1 MSVCKTNHFAWFLT
15 TRDPDWFGG
24 YAIQAEWR
32 ALVVEQHVWLVN
44 AMEVIKRLVL
54 EYMKDISVFFGSFA
68 GWI

>member
-1 MSVCKTNHFAWFLT
+1 M
-15 TRDPDWFGG
+15 
-24 YAIQAEWR
+24 
-32 ALVVEQHVWLVN
+32 VEQHVWLVN